1 MKCTRIKDKAKKETV
16 SAGVDLPAQGF
27 TVCCRRWSPFPFPS
41 LQTCVP
47 QVCPSVCLCLQTV
60 SLGLELFLRVWF
72 SSVAF
77 PPRSLCFDNR
87 GDCFCVNGLHLC
99 PVTVHND
106 SVLVRSIVC
115 FRSVLVLI

>member
-47 QVCPSVCLCLQTV
+47 QVCPSVCLSVFTNCIIGFGIVFACLVFFSGISPQVT
-60 SLGLELFLRVWF
+60 LLRQQ
-72 SSVAF
+72 
-77 PPRSLCFDNR
+77 R
-87 GDCFCVNGLHLC
+87 
-99 PVTVHND
+99 
-106 SVLVRSIVC
+106 
-115 FRSVLVLI
+115 